1 MQKNKMPVTFI
12 IIALILGVAI
22 FKQFD
27 FETYKFENPLLAI
40 IYIAVFIA
48 AVYFIIK
55 IIRNKPGK

>member
-1 MQKNKMPVTFI
+1 MQKNKIPVTFI